1 MDNLRNFTLRVIES
15 LGSSGP
21 EIWTFTAI
29 ILITTLFFLTL
40 GKHYITNSSKPGGR
54 WLIISNDTAILALFS
69 LTILL
74 LRFPGFARGQ
84 LNVDESQWM
93 AEAITLQ
100 EDPRYYLS
108 TICFGPLVS
117 YPIVFMTWFGATVS
131 YGVVKLLATIIWIAV
146 AIFTFKSFK
155 NFFNSSLAGVL
166 TLPLVTVVSLFT
178 FQDYVAYN
186 AEHAPIFLISLGLY
200 LFSRV
205 YKKADKARPI
215 DYYLVGF
222 ILGCVPFSKIQAAP
236 VAFAMGVY
244 LIYYFG
250 INKSRY
256 LVAGAFSFPL
266 LVLGYLLTLDLTPVF
281 MNSTLGQISYAQDH
295 GKLNVLSF
303 IEKLSHYPSY
313 ILEPRNTK
321 YYFRTQLFFILL
333 TFIPLFLFRKHLL
346 SNYLKLIGLAVLY
359 LVVSLYVVY
368 QSGHTF
374 DHYILLLVAPV
385 SFLSGILI
393 GSLFRTDPVMGL
405 SSKSKTIL
413 LGVYL
418 IAASIIPCFFV
429 LETGNV
435 ALVGGEY
442 NAAEGFGRN
451 QIVRVIQ
458 KYKKEN
464 DRLSVWGWAN
474 HYNVLAGLP
483 QGTRY
488 TNSQWQIE
496 PFPQQ
501 SNYLD
506 IYVSDLE
513 KNKPAFFMD
522 AVAPGEFHYKDA
534 SVYGYQN
541 FPQIKAFIDKHYNY
555 VDKISGVRI
564 YVIKDRKVDQ
574 VLVEGVTDIVWD
586 TSNINDIKLPP
597 EKEDIQIDFRK
608 HEGPSALS
616 FRNAW
621 AYVGDGNSLSVSTW
635 IVLQSDSKR
644 YIFPTRKV
652 KRYDLVHSFSGPY
665 LHAGFDLSISKA
677 GLNRGIYKVGVLFT
691 EGYKVRGF
699 KFTNK
704 KLVRNYSVGELR
716 DGHFEVTNNLKY
728 DFQIRETN
736 EFYNIKNAY
745 AFVEGHH
752 PRQKVFVILKSQ
764 EKKYIFATKSEKRRE
779 LSKLGFK
786 MFMQTGFTF
795 KINRDKLEAGNYQL
809 GILITQGNEILGF
822 QYTNKKISKE
832 KTVDWSAIQLPEETK
847 NIESHLTL
855 TEDDHSFKIKDGWAL
870 IKGVSSYT
878 TEIYLVLKS
887 TSKTK
892 ILKTESA
899 NRPEP
904 STRFGKNYYSAG
916 FNFKI
921 QKDQL
926 EKGRYTIGLL
936 LVNFKKQKVEGF
948 QFTSKRIKYEDTYI
962 GDYVV
967 GQLMNNDL
975 QFPETKGVFKSSLKL
990 EKDENNIS
998 INNGWAFIEGKN
1010 AKEQKV
1016 YVVLNAVQ
1024 GSYIFE
1030 TNKKQRHELAEI
1042 FGKQYV
1048 GAGFTFEVK
1057 RKKLQPGKYLI
1068 GIMIAENDKIIDF
1081 KFTKMYLEI

>member
-1 MDNLRNFTLRVIES
+1 MDNLRIFTGRVIES

-29 ILITTLFFLTL
+29 ILITALSFLTL

-54 WLIISNDTAILALFS
+54 WLIISNDTMIMALFS

-117 YPIVFMTWFGATVS
+117 YPIVFMTWFGATVN
-131 YGVVKLLATIIWIAV
+131 YGVVKFLATIIWVAV
-146 AIFTFKSFK
+146 AFFTFKSFK
-155 NFFNSSLAGVL
+155 NFFNSSLAGIL

-178 FQDYVAYN
+178 YWDYVAYN

-205 YKKADKARPI
+205 YKKAGKARPI

-222 ILGCVPFSKIQAAP
+222 VLGCVPFSKIQAAP
-236 VAFAMGVY
+236 VAFALGVY

-266 LVLGYLLTLDLTPVF
+266 LVLVYLLALDLIPDF
-281 MNSTLGQISYAQDH
+281 MNSTFGQISYAQDF
-295 GKLNVLSF
+295 GKLNTLSF
-303 IEKLSHYPSY
+303 VEKLSHYPSY
-313 ILEPRNTK
+313 ILEPRDTK
-321 YYFRTQLFFILL
+321 YYFRTQLFFMVL

-346 SNYLKLIGLAVLY
+346 SNYLKLIGLAVLF
-359 LVVSLYVVY
+359 LVVSFYVVHKP
-368 QSGHTF
+368 GNTF
-374 DHYILLLVAPV
+374 PHYILFLVAPV

-393 GSLFRTDPVMGL
+393 GSVFRTDPVMGL

-418 IAASIIPCFFV
+418 LAACIIPCFFV

-435 ALVGGEY
+435 AFVTGRY

-451 QIVRVIQ
+451 QIVSVIQ

-474 HYNVLAGLP
+474 DYNVLAGLP

-555 VDKISGVRI
+555 VDKRSGVRI

-574 VLVEGVTDIVWD
+574 VLVEGVNDIVWD
-586 TSNINDIKLPP
+586 TSNINDIELPA

-608 HEGPSALS
+608 HEGPNAFS

-621 AYVGDGNSLSVSTW
+621 AYVGDGNSRSVSTW
-635 IVLQSDSKR
+635 IILLSDSKR
-644 YIFPTRKV
+644 HIFPTRKV
-652 KRYDLVHSFSGPY
+652 KRYDLVHSFSGTY

-677 GLNRGIYKVGVLFT
+677 DLSKGIYKVGVLFT

-699 KFTNK
+699 KFTEK
-704 KLVRNYSVGELR
+704 ELVRNYEVEELE
-716 DGHFEVTNNLKY
+716 DSDFEITNNLKY

-736 EFYNIKNAY
+736 ELYNLKNAY
-745 AFVEGHH
+745 AFVEGQHVR
-752 PRQKVFVILKSQ
+752 RQKVFVVLKSQ
-764 EKKYIFATKSEKRRE
+764 DKKYIFATKSEKRLE
-779 LSKLGFK
+779 LGKLGLKKFIK
-786 MFMQTGFTF
+786 TGFTV

-822 QYTNKKISKE
+822 QYTNKKISKK

-855 TEDDHSFKIKDGWAL
+855 TEDDQSFKIKNGWAL
-870 IKGVSSYT
+870 IKGVNSYT

-887 TSKTK
+887 ASETK
-892 ILKTESA
+892 ILNTKSI
-899 NRPEP
+899 NRPEV
-904 STRFGKNYYSAG
+904 SARFGKNYYSAG
-916 FNFKI
+916 FNCKI
-921 QKDQL
+921 PKNQL
-926 EKGRYTIGLL
+926 KKGRYRIGLL

-948 QFTSKRIKYEDTYI
+948 QFTSKKIKYEDTYI
-962 GDYVV
+962 GDFVV

-975 QFPETKGVFKSSLKL
+975 QFPETKGALKHSLKL

-998 INNGWAFIEGKN
+998 INNGWAFIEGEKRQRT
-1010 AKEQKV
+1010 KSLCSSQCCTWI
-1016 YVVLNAVQ
+1016 L
-1024 GSYIFE
+1024 YI
-1030 TNKKQRHELAEI
+1030 
-1042 FGKQYV
+1042 
-1048 GAGFTFEVK
+1048 
-1057 RKKLQPGKYLI
+1057 
-1068 GIMIAENDKIIDF
+1068 
-1081 KFTKMYLEI
+1081 